1 MLSQKCYLDTS
12 HSLDTDFNFRQKGE
26 PGLYNQDLN
35 TVSTILIRYH
45 AGLHVSNTLFQIK
58 NTDINL
64 TDGKSQKLRIVCMR
78 HQVQQVQIIESTDAS
93 FMAMNRND

>member
-12 HSLDTDFNFRQKGE
+12 HSFYTETHKGLFRQKGE
-26 PGLYNQDLN
+26 TGLYKQDLN
-35 TVSTILIRYH
+35 TIITISIRYH

-64 TDGKSQKLRIVCMR
+64 RDGKSQKL
-78 HQVQQVQIIESTDAS
+78 
-93 FMAMNRND
+93 